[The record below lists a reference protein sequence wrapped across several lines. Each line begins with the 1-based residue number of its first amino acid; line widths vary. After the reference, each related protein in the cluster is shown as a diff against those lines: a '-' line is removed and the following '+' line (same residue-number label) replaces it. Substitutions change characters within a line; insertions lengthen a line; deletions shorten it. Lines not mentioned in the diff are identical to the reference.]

1 MTIAN
6 QSAIIGFADD
16 RAISDVR
23 EGPALGTVVVAAHE
37 SYVLGKATVATVA
50 GTAYAVDASY
60 NIAVG
65 TGYNAGATAT
75 IGQYVWM
82 KKTTSIF

>member
-6 QSAIIGFADD
+6 QSALIGFSDD
-16 RAISDVR
+16 RAISDIK
-23 EGPALGTVVVAAHE
+23 EGPALGTVVIAAHE

-60 NIAVG
+60 NVAVG
-65 TGYNAGATAT
+65 TGYTAGATAT
-75 IGQYVWM
+75 IGQYVWL
-82 KKTTSIF
+82 KKTVSVF